1 LVAAF
6 RTTQHGIFFNKLKL
20 WRRIDVGANCQGCTE
35 ELQKKLE
42 EAYAIQ
48 EQITKLEEKLK
59 KETVRGRKWRPLYLT
74 RQWKRRQRSH
84 TLKPSRNLLRS
95 RNDQKPRGNTW
106 KLTSVKKFKNSATTI
121 FGKHRKLERSLS
133 PRLSTRSCY

>member
-1 LVAAF
+1 LPHSGQYS
-6 RTTQHGIFFNKLKL
+6 TGFFKKLKL
-20 WRRIDVGANCQGCTE
+20 WRKIDVGADCQEHTE

-48 EQITKLEEKLK
+48 EQLTKLEEKLK
-59 KETVRGRKWRPLYLT
+59 ETMRRRKWRPLYLT

-95 RNDQKPRGNTW
+95 HNDQKLRGNTW
-106 KLTSVKKFKNSATTI
+106 KLPSVNKFKKSATTT
-121 FGKHRKLERSLS
+121 FGKHRKLERS
-133 PRLSTRSCY
+133 